1 MKKLFTLL
9 FASLAVFAFVAC
21 SDDDD
26 SGSSA
31 SSSSIVGTWIH
42 YDNDEG
48 FYYQSTFVFDEG
60 LTFDHY
66 ENEKVGYSHG
76 TYLYIPERN
85 VLQLD
90 YSDGDRESYWI
101 SVAGDRMTL
110 RYRDEMEGLESPEV
124 YTRQK

>member
-1 MKKLFTLL
+1 MKKLFTLC
-9 FASLAVFAFVAC
+9 LAALAMFAFVAC
-21 SDDDD
+21 DDDND
-26 SGSSA
+26 SGSSG
-31 SSSSIVGTWIH
+31 SIVGTWFH
-42 YDNDEG
+42 SENEEG
-48 FYYQSTFVFDEG
+48 FYYYSIFVFDEG
-60 LTFDHY
+60 LTFEHY
-66 ENEKVGYSHG
+66 DNDNEEYLHG

-90 YSDGDRESYWI
+90 YSVPGYWQSYWI